1 MKKVTMFL
9 AAILFVFAVVPA
21 GNVKAAQVN
30 RTLNETETVSKDAA
44 INQLKDAKINQLGE
58 GTYAGGYVTNLKQ
71 TNATTSSVTITW
83 SPASG
88 ATGYYVIDKDTKI
101 LADVKSASYTIQ
113 LPEGTV
119 NYLIGIVPY
128 DANYYSVD
136 HLDAIYIS
144 TKPKKVTGIKYNG
157 VFASSNKLSVV
168 WNDNACIGFE
178 AYCYNKSGKQVQKLD
193 EDYYRSVTFSKTNT
207 QNIYSVK
214 VKPYVYINGN
224 EKLYGDVSSTFYAVP
239 QPKITSKNSDVKLNS
254 VKLKWKKVKGATK
267 YVIYCST
274 KPTSGYKKVATVK
287 SSKNSYT
294 VTKFKGKTLN
304 TKSKKYFRIVTYGKF
319 GKKTVKSQSK
329 AYLSAK
335 TTVYYR

>member
-1 MKKVTMFL
+1 MKKITMFL
-9 AAILFVFAVVPA
+9 AAMLFVFAVVPA
-21 GNVKAAQVN
+21 GNVKAAQVS
-30 RTLNETETVSKDAA
+30 RTGKQTETVLLDEA

-58 GTYAGGYVTNLKQ
+58 GKYAGGYVTGLKQ
-71 TNATTSSVTITW
+71 TSATTNSVTISW

-88 ATGYYVIDKDTKI
+88 ATGYLILDNNKQ
-101 LADVKSASYTIQ
+101 LADVRSTSYTVQ

-119 NYLIGIVPY
+119 DYLIGVVPY
-128 DANYYSVD
+128 DANYYSMD
-136 HLDAIYIS
+136 HLAATYIS

-178 AYCYNKSGKQVQKLD
+178 AYCYNKSGKLVQSLD

-214 VKPYVYINGN
+214 VKPYVYINGK
-224 EKLYGDVSSTFYAVP
+224 EKLYGDMSGTFYAVP

-294 VTKFKGKTLN
+294 VRKFKGKTLN